1 MVYLAVQFIKEIFSP
16 LLSQT
21 FLFFKL
27 EIKERKNNLLV
38 CEAYKAKL
46 FLNVE
51 GQNYPPTYEVRSW
64 CLTELKFELD
74 YWHVIDIYTVQMI
87 HFIIVTIL
95 KFILWR
101 LKLFK
106 SFPTR
111 RLV

>member
-1 MVYLAVQFIKEIFSP
+1 MCNA
-16 LLSQT
+16 LSRDFLT
-21 FLFFKL
+21 FTLPNILFFKL

-74 YWHVIDIYTVQMI
+74 Y
-87 HFIIVTIL
+87 
-95 KFILWR
+95 
-101 LKLFK
+101 
-106 SFPTR
+106 
-111 RLV
+111 